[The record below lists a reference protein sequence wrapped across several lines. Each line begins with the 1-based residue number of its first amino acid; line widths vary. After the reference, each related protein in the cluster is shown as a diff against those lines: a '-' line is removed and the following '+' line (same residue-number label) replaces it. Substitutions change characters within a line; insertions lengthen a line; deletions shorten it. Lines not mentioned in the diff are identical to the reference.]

1 MSRSIIEFQ
10 KNKKELRFWS
20 LTITLEFG
28 KPAGSLQ
35 KTYRKLGGV
44 AGMSNGT
51 YTRPGRRYIE
61 LARDPEGAFGGIF
74 SFS

>member
-1 MSRSIIEFQ
+1 M
-10 KNKKELRFWS
+10 
-20 LTITLEFG
+20 TITLEFG

-51 YTRPGRRYIE
+51 YTRPGRKYIE

-74 SFS
+74 FFFMMLGRSWIRSSREM